1 MGIAA
6 EGAPEAA
13 IGPNQG
19 DSLLERGVELHA
31 MDQLIQATLEGDGH
45 LVLAEGPPGIGKTAL
60 LGALRSLGERAG
72 MTVLTARG
80 AEIEREFPFGV
91 ARQLFERRL
100 ARSSLPQR
108 RRLLAGDAQLAQ
120 WALRPDGDES
130 GERREG
136 LPVVHGLYWLCA
148 NLAEL
153 APLLIAVDDVH
164 WADTPS
170 LRWLSYTQ
178 RRLEG
183 LPILLALAVRSTR
196 PEAPVAEIE
205 AMRAEPK
212 AVVIVPA
219 PLSRRAART
228 IVEGAF
234 NSPPAEE
241 FVAACHEASGG
252 NPFLL
257 RELVKTL
264 AAEGRVA
271 TAEQSAR
278 VRAIAPETIAR
289 SVVSRLGHLPA
300 SARELAL
307 AVAVLEADAEL
318 ATAARLAHLD
328 AVAAGDAADVLTAA
342 GILTPE
348 RPLRFVHPM
357 LRVSLYDEI
366 PVAARGRRHAEA
378 ARLLA
383 DRGASLERVAAHLLA
398 TEPDGAEWVVGRLR
412 EAATWARERGAPE
425 AAIRYL
431 RRACAEPPARAHRTD
446 LWSELGT
453 VAFSV
458 DPVEAVDALRE
469 ALAIEPDPERRSRI
483 TLVLAK
489 ALTHADRPREAID
502 LLEAAVPQGPRTAV
516 PLAMELEAELLLWG
530 LWWADNNRRP
540 AHLARLERAAKLTGS
555 GSMAERQILTLCA
568 WRIVIGDGDVSTA
581 IDLARRA
588 WGQGIGF
595 RDEFELAT
603 VTGMVFLFCDELAFA
618 EDLFREGI
626 ESLRSLG
633 RLAHLPFLYAHLAHV
648 LTRAGRLVD
657 AETEARTGW
666 ELIGEREPA
675 LPAWWYSVCSLL
687 LALVERGAVDEAADL
702 IAAQGLGQALPDA
715 VIFPLP
721 REVRGLVRIAAGE
734 TESGVEDLL
743 AAGRWFEERQ
753 WTNPTRS
760 MWSTATPQALIT
772 IGRSDDARSLA
783 RRTLERA
790 RRFGSPWALG
800 RALRAAGLA
809 EGGEVGLDL
818 LRESVLALTD
828 SPAGLEYARSLIEF
842 GAALRR
848 ANRRAEARGH
858 LERGMDLARS
868 SGALGLTRQAHHE
881 LRATGARPRRL
892 VLSGLE
898 ALTPKEH
905 QVAHLAAAG
914 KSNPEIAQALFVT
927 RKTVETHLSAVYRKL
942 EVGSRTDLSA
952 ALSLADT

>member
-1 MGIAA
+1 VGIATEDA
-6 EGAPEAA
+6 SEAS
-13 IGPNQG
+13 GPDRG
-19 DSLLERGVELHA
+19 DGLLERGAELHA
-31 MDQLIQATLEGDGH
+31 MDRLIQATLQGDGR

-60 LGALRSLGERAG
+60 LGAVRGLAERAG
-72 MTVLTARG
+72 MIVLTARG

-100 ARSSLPQR
+100 ARSSAGQR
-108 RRLLAGDAQLAQ
+108 RRVFAGDARLAQ
-120 WALRPDGDES
+120 RALRPDGDES
-130 GERREG
+130 GERPDG

-148 NLAEL
+148 NLAEQ
-153 APLLIAVDDVH
+153 APLLIAVDDAH
-164 WADTPS
+164 WADTSS
-170 LRWLSYTQ
+170 LRWLSYLQ

-183 LPILLALAVRSTR
+183 LPILLALAARSTR

-205 AMRAEPK
+205 AMRSEPE
-212 AVVIVPA
+212 AVTIAPA
-219 PLSRRAART
+219 PLSPLAART

-234 NSPPAEE
+234 ERPPAAE

-257 RELVKTL
+257 HELVKTL
-264 AAEGRVA
+264 AAEGRVP
-271 TAEQSAR
+271 TAGESAG
-278 VRAIAPETIAR
+278 VRAITPATISR
-289 SVVSRLGHLPA
+289 SVVSRLGHLHA

-307 AVAVLEADAEL
+307 AVAVLDADAEL
-318 ATAARLAHLD
+318 ATAARLARLD
-328 AVAAGDAADVLTAA
+328 AVAAGDAADMLAAA
-342 GILTPE
+342 GIFAPG
-348 RPLRFVHPM
+348 RPLRFVHPV
-357 LRVSLYDEI
+357 LRVSVYDEI

-383 DRGASLERVAAHLLA
+383 DRAAPPERVAAHLLA
-398 TEPDGAEWVVGRLR
+398 TEPDAAEWVVDRLR
-412 EAATWARERGAPE
+412 EAAAGACERGAPE

-431 RRACAEPPARAHRTD
+431 RRACAEPPARADQVD
-446 LWSELGT
+446 LWVELGT
-453 VAFSV
+453 VALSV
-458 DPVEAVDALRE
+458 DPAEAVDALRE
-469 ALAIEPDPERRSRI
+469 ALAIGTDPQRRSRI
-483 TLVLAK
+483 TLLLAK
-489 ALTHADRPREAID
+489 ALTYADHPREAID
-502 LLEAAVPQGPRTAV
+502 LLEAAVPEGPRTAV

-530 LWWADNNRRP
+530 LWWADNNRRRT
-540 AHLARLERAAKLTGS
+540 HLDRLGRAATLAGS
-555 GSMAERQILTLCA
+555 ASMADRQILTLRA
-568 WRIVIGDGDVSTA
+568 WRIVIGGGHVTEA
-581 IDLARRA
+581 VDLARRA
-588 WGQGIGF
+588 WGHGIGF

-618 EDLFREGI
+618 EQLFRDGI

-666 ELIGEREPA
+666 ELIGERGRA

-687 LALVERGAVDEAADL
+687 LTLVERGAVDEAVDL
-702 IAAQGLGQALPDA
+702 ITAQGLGQALPDA

-721 REVRGLVRIAAGE
+721 RDVRGLARIAAGE
-734 TESGVEDLL
+734 TASGVADLL

-753 WTNPTRS
+753 WSNPTRS
-760 MWSTATPQALIT
+760 MWSTAVPRALIA
-772 IGRSDDARSLA
+772 IGRSDEARSLA

-790 RRFGSPWALG
+790 RQFGSPWALG

-809 EGGEVGLDL
+809 EGGEVGLEL
-818 LRESVLALTD
+818 LGESVSALTD
-828 SPAGLEYARSLIEF
+828 SPARLEYTRSLVEF

-858 LERGMDLARS
+858 LERGMDLARR
-868 SGALGLTRQAHHE
+868 SGALGLARQAHDE

-892 VLSGLE
+892 VLSGIE

-927 RKTVETHLSAVYRKL
+927 RKTVETHLGAVYRKL
-942 EVGSRTDLSA
+942 DVSSRTELSA
-952 ALSLADT
+952 VLARADT